1 MKKFFLIFIAFFYL
15 AVPVFAD
22 DEKTDKEMQAEFLKW
37 VMDFK
42 KTAKQQYKISDKVLN
57 EAFKDIQYKHNIV
70 KLDRNQPEFIKTFWG
85 YYDDAVHPLRVRRGK
100 AKMKEHEKLLKR
112 VEKKYNVPAS
122 IIVAF
127 WGMETDYGRNM
138 GNSPIIEVLSIL
150 SFDHRRSKFF
160 TAELVESLKILQSGK
175 MNLDNMKGSWAGA
188 FGNFQF
194 LPSTYA
200 KYGVDCDGDKKVDIR
215 NSLPDAFCSAGNY
228 LSKMGWNGNYRWG
241 RPVKFDKNNKKIWAK
256 VNSKDWKELSYFS
269 KLGITRMNGSK
280 LPKTKIKAKLIAP
293 MGIDGPVF
301 LVYKNFKYIMRWNN
315 STNYALSVGL
325 LSDAITDNKIGK
337 IEKNRK

>member
-1 MKKFFLIFIAFFYL
+1 MRRFFLILVIFFSL

-22 DEKTDKEMQAEFLKW
+22 NEKTEEEIQAEFSQW
-37 VMDFK
+37 VADFK
-42 KTAKQQYKISDKVLN
+42 KTAKEKYKIDEKLLD
-57 EAFKDIQYKHNIV
+57 EAFKEVEYKPKVI
-70 KLDRNQPEFIKTFWG
+70 KLDRNQPEFVKTFWG

-138 GNSPIIEVLSIL
+138 GNSPVVGVLSTL

-160 TAELVESLKILQSGK
+160 TEELIQTFKILQSGK
-175 MNLDNMKGSWAGA
+175 MNLNNMKGSWAGA

-200 KYGVDCDGDKKVDIR
+200 KYAVDCDADGKIDIR
-215 NSLPDAFCSAGNY
+215 NSLPDAFCSAANY
-228 LSKMGWNGNYRWG
+228 LSKMGWNGSYRWG
-241 RPVKFDKNNKKIWAK
+241 RPVKFNKDNQKIWAE
-256 VNSKDWKELSYFS
+256 VNSKEWKELQYFS

-280 LPKTKIKAKLIAP
+280 LPAAKIKARLIAP
-293 MGIDGPVF
+293 MGVDGPVF
-301 LVYKNFKYIMRWNN
+301 LVYDNFKYIMRWNN
-315 STNYALSVGL
+315 RTSYALSVGL

-337 IEKNRK
+337 IEKNKN